1 MFGNPDRVEVEH
13 RERCPSPRAAG
24 KNAPRRWRRALGSRS
39 LVRPL
44 GRCWVRATG
53 RRSLPGNGDRF
64 RRVRRP
70 RTRACSTQRRS
81 RGSARPSWRRSQRWS
96 RGHQIGVLPY
106 WPDHEQPGQ
115 RIAGPLQHDALRGRD
130 NRVRASPFRMPRSGC
145 KRITDSGAELANSVC
160 HSTVRRG
167 FAATRQPHSTG
178 LGKVVASG
186 RSSGSDLLPRRQ
198 FHAAPES
205 IRMTS

>member
-106 WPDHEQPGQ
+106 RPDHEQPGQ
-115 RIAGPLQHDALRGRD
+115 RITVPLQHHALR
-130 NRVRASPFRMPRSGC
+130 PRQAGQNFALPDAATGC
-145 KRITDSGAELANSVC
+145 KSITDSGAGLANSVC
-160 HSTVRRG
+160 HNTARRG

-178 LGKVVASG
+178 LGKAVASG